1 MELGIMALTQL
12 SLNFNPLP
20 ETVFLIVRKRS
31 YEEIP
36 FLRSKTSHIPLWGEI
51 QWVNTS
57 REFTDEEVI
66 EGANEL
72 LDLMVEE
79 DRIERN
85 LIFYSKQFNGY
96 EVLFTK
102 KMEAIALSDYA
113 LEVVKSWE
121 IEKSD
126 GARVIECKLKLL

>member
-1 MELGIMALTQL
+1 MELGILALTQL
-12 SLNFNPLP
+12 SLNFNPLL
-20 ETVFLIVRKRS
+20 ETVFLILRKRD
-31 YEEIP
+31 YGEIP
-36 FLRSKTSHIPLWGEI
+36 FLRSKTSNVPLWGEI

-113 LEVVKSWE
+113 LEAVKSWE

>member
-20 ETVFLIVRKRS
+20 ETVFLILRKRD
-31 YEEIP
+31 YGEIS
-36 FLRSKTSHIPLWGEI
+36 FLRSKTSNVPLWGEI
-51 QWVNTS
+51 QWVNAS

-66 EGANEL
+66 EGANKL
-72 LDLMVEE
+72 LDLMIEE
-79 DRIERN
+79 DRIEQN

-113 LEVVKSWE
+113 LEAVQSWG
-121 IEKSD
+121 IEGSD